1 MKKKINNLNI
11 KTATINDK
19 NPFEIIH
26 AESTSDSISVF
37 FNESQCVTVRHIT
50 GTCYEFEFL
59 EDITEDYNEKDIKKK
74 NMKDQEEI
82 KRFSHTML
90 SFSFSLYWFVTMFF
104 YTIFKIFNVKQYILS
119 ISTSLA
125 CLIWI
130 IAMLSVEILV
140 RNSFISLDAKTLSNH
155 AAEHKIVNF
164 IKKHH
169 KLPDSLKEFEY
180 SSRVSRYCGTC
191 KYIDTDY
198 INFSSSILV
207 FYIIDNFIVF
217 LVESFKD
224 SITLF
229 SFILLVFILKYLEY
243 IVCYKLCYKLRFKI
257 VYKTLMILV
266 SIIIQLTNTTTRK
279 VSKESLVSAYI
290 AGSIWMS
297 IVHPDNFNLDKYHNL
312 LNSIGVSNVHEVT
325 DQL

>member
-1 MKKKINNLNI
+1 MKKKIHDLNI
-11 KTATINDK
+11 KTVTINDK

-37 FNESQCVTVRHIT
+37 FNESQYVTVRHIT
-50 GTCYEFEFL
+50 DTCYEFEFL

-74 NMKDQEEI
+74 NMKDKEEI
-82 KRFSHTML
+82 KRFSRTML
-90 SFSFSLYWFVTMFF
+90 IFSFSLYYFATMFF
-104 YTIFKIFNVKQYILS
+104 YTVFEIFHVKQYILS
-119 ISTSLA
+119 ISILLA
-125 CLIWI
+125 CLISI
-130 IAMLSVEILV
+130 IAILSVEILV
-140 RNSFISLDAKTLSNH
+140 TNSLISLDAKTLSNH

-169 KLPDSLKEFEY
+169 KLPASLKDFEY
-180 SSRVSRYCGTC
+180 SSRVSRYCGTY
-191 KYIDTDY
+191 KYITTDY
-198 INFSSSILV
+198 INFSSSMLV
-207 FYIIDNFIVF
+207 FYIIGNFIVF
-217 LVESFKD
+217 LIESLKD
-224 SITLF
+224 SFTHF
-229 SFILLVFILKYLEY
+229 SFILLVFILEY
-243 IVCYKLCYKLRFKI
+243 IVCYKLCYKLRFKT

-297 IVHPDNFNLDKYHNL
+297 IVHPDNFNLDNYRNL
-312 LNSIGVSNVHEVT
+312 LNSIGVSDVHEVT